1 MHSNAQDAGYP
12 ERLPAFSL
20 TVSLTQLPVTLPTPL
35 LSLLTSVC
43 WNHPRS
49 AYFLRGLLSK
59 IPSLCVGGGGVPCS
73 SILIISLFS
82 HPSADL
88 HPVVD
93 ASGTQSHVL
102 VFIALISAVAGSV
115 SLGSRALP

>member
-20 TVSLTQLPVTLPTPL
+20 TVSLTQLPVTLPTLL

-59 IPSLCVGGGGVPCS
+59 IPSLCVGGGVPCS

-82 HPSADL
+82 HPLADS

-93 ASGTQSHVL
+93 ASGIQSHVL
-102 VFIALISAVAGSV
+102 VFIALISAVAGVDS
-115 SLGSRALP
+115 AL